1 MFTVRTEPSWKNR
14 VTIPPR
20 IPGARPVLFTE
31 TVTVVACVGDT
42 VPEAG
47 VTDSQ
52 LAPSSV
58 TVDVAKDS
66 ANPVRFASATVCDS
80 AAAAPGACAKMRPA
94 GSTSGPGLLP
104 EGRTFRVTETNS
116 GVLLAVDDVI
126 WISPLYWPGIRFAG
140 FTETVRRGI
149 ADELGSD
156 VPEVGVS
163 ASQLPPETVE
173 PATLQFMAPTPPFR
187 IAKLCD
193 GGDPAF
199 DTVVNVRAV
208 WESRIVCVAAL
219 IVKVTGIASVVLA
232 VTVISPVYVPVASPM
247 GFAVTV
253 SGTGIVPAV
262 PESLCVTDSQLP
274 PELVDAD
281 A

>member
-1 MFTVRTEPSWKNR
+1 
-14 VTIPPR
+14 
-20 IPGARPVLFTE
+20 
-31 TVTVVACVGDT
+31 
-42 VPEAG
+42 
-47 VTDSQ
+47 
-52 LAPSSV
+52 
-58 TVDVAKDS
+58 
-66 ANPVRFASATVCDS
+66 
-80 AAAAPGACAKMRPA
+80 
-94 GSTSGPGLLP
+94 
-104 EGRTFRVTETNS
+104 
-116 GVLLAVDDVI
+116 
-126 WISPLYWPGIRFAG
+126 
-140 FTETVRRGI
+140 
-149 ADELGSD
+149 
-156 VPEVGVS
+156 
-163 ASQLPPETVE
+163 
-173 PATLQFMAPTPPFR
+173 MAPTPPFR